1 MGPQSKYSPL
11 YTKYR
16 PSEFSEVVGQSHVVK
31 VLEAIVAKQK
41 VFHAFLFAGSHGTGK
56 TSVAR
61 IFACALNSAGSN
73 QTVSECARNTT
84 KNFDIIEIDAA
95 SHSGVEE
102 IRQLLQNINNLPI
115 SSPFKIYI
123 IDEVHMLSKS
133 AFNALL
139 KSVEEPPEYA
149 IFIFATT
156 EVNKVPLTLLSRV
169 QRHNFIKLSTSQIKE
184 RLEFIVK
191 KEEIFTEE
199 GSLELISR
207 YSKGSLRDAVTLLE
221 QLISYCGNKQITKKG
236 TNEILGLVSN
246 QEIVSFFNAC
256 ALKEQKTLM
265 SVLGELINSASSYES
280 FFTSLLLGLRDYLSF
295 QVSPE
300 SSKSRLE
307 ILLPKDILAINLE
320 PNDAFY
326 LLEILLETLKL
337 LGDTLIA
344 QRVFELKLLEFVA
357 APSIRG
363 SQIETKIMSV
373 ATPKTEENLSTLP
386 PIQEI
391 AKSKPATRKPT
402 TPPGKSVISVEE
414 IPFIQPESVMV
425 QDSITKIKQQKEIEG
440 RRPQE
445 FSPSFSA
452 PKPVKKSMHTE
463 TVALDLPLPLEEK
476 TPTVLEKTPKVVEE
490 SSEVFGTGSIHTKE
504 QKRADS
510 SLDLPKVAFH
520 SSEVQD
526 TLKK

>member
-191 KEEIFTEE
+191 KEEIFAEE

-256 ALKEQKTLM
+256 ALKEQK
-265 SVLGELINSASSYES
+265 NSNECV
-280 FFTSLLLGLRDYLSF
+280 GR
-295 QVSPE
+295 V
-300 SSKSRLE
+300 
-307 ILLPKDILAINLE
+307 N
-320 PNDAFY
+320 
-326 LLEILLETLKL
+326 KL
-337 LGDTLIA
+337 C
-344 QRVFELKLLEFVA
+344 
-357 APSIRG
+357 
-363 SQIETKIMSV
+363 
-373 ATPKTEENLSTLP
+373 
-386 PIQEI
+386 
-391 AKSKPATRKPT
+391 
-402 TPPGKSVISVEE
+402 
-414 IPFIQPESVMV
+414 
-425 QDSITKIKQQKEIEG
+425 
-440 RRPQE
+440 
-445 FSPSFSA
+445 
-452 PKPVKKSMHTE
+452 
-463 TVALDLPLPLEEK
+463 
-476 TPTVLEKTPKVVEE
+476 
-490 SSEVFGTGSIHTKE
+490 
-504 QKRADS
+504 
-510 SLDLPKVAFH
+510 
-520 SSEVQD
+520 
-526 TLKK
+526 